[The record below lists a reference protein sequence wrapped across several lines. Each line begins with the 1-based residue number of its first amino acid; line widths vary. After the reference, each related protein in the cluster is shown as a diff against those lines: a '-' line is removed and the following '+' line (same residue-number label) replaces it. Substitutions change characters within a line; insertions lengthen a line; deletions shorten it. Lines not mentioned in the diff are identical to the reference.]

1 MIFLLR
7 VETFAMSVMR
17 VLRCFTTG
25 FFSGLSLVTARFDC
39 VRTKS
44 VSSLR
49 SLYEDFAARSIFVLS
64 GAAFFAA

>member
-1 MIFLLR
+1 
-7 VETFAMSVMR
+7 MR